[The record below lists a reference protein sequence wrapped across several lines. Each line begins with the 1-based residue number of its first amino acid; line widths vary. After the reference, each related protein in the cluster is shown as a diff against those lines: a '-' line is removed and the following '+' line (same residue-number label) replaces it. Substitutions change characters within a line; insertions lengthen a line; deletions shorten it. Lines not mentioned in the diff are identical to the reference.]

1 MLLKVYLCYFAV
13 KERGFMAIS
22 NLIHITEIN
31 SSGLVP
37 SMHVGEHASRID
49 FRRDLPGPD
58 LSIFG
63 PAAVAVASIARPE
76 DFFRVAEEHDELGVF
91 RQFLVP
97 VFSWGRLL

>member
-1 MLLKVYLCYFAV
+1 
-13 KERGFMAIS
+13 
-22 NLIHITEIN
+22 
-31 SSGLVP
+31 
-37 SMHVGEHASRID
+37 MHVGEHASRID

-91 RQFLVP
+91 RQFLVQLMRFVKP
-97 VFSWGRLL
+97 RLEALRRIQVLTTEKRGVEPRDDFVEVLEVHVATRS